1 MPNET
6 IVRVQTSQYICVFA
20 NQEKCTVPK
29 LKMQHYTIFLVVAI
43 CSCIALCIAT
53 EVDNQYD
60 HHADTFKTLDTTDEL
75 NNGAEVHTRTKR
87 TLFLKKKI
95 LGAGLLGFGVGVAK
109 GYKLG
114 YHSAPE
120 VHRIYVSS
128 PPAVKYV
135 EYVEKPVYISR
146 IIEKPAPVYKAA
158 HLDYE
163 PSWSQ
168 PDPSPHYG
176 SW

>member
-1 MPNET
+1 
-6 IVRVQTSQYICVFA
+6 
-20 NQEKCTVPK
+20 
-29 LKMQHYTIFLVVAI
+29 MQHYTVFLVVAI

-109 GYKLG
+109 GYRYL
-114 YHSAPE
+114 
-120 VHRIYVSS
+120 
-128 PPAVKYV
+128 
-135 EYVEKPVYISR
+135 
-146 IIEKPAPVYKAA
+146 
-158 HLDYE
+158 
-163 PSWSQ
+163 
-168 PDPSPHYG
+168 
-176 SW
+176 